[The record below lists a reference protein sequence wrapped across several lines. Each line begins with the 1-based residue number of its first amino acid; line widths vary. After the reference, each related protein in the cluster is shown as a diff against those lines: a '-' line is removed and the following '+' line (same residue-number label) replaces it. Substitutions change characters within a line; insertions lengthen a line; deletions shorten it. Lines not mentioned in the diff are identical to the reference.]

1 MPPRVLF
8 LLQLMMTQL
17 IMSDPITCKKF
28 AFCFFGCPLCF
39 GPFVSLIP
47 KLFFFISVLRT
58 IALAQCLWAFGLDV
72 KTITI
77 GLELN

>member
-1 MPPRVLF
+1 MF
-8 LLQLMMTQL
+8 W
-17 IMSDPITCKKF
+17 
-28 AFCFFGCPLCF
+28 AFCK
-39 GPFVSLIP
+39 SNS
-47 KLFFFISVLRT
+47 KTFFFISVLRT